1 LITTLAAMR
10 IDQTAVLRKVVG
22 ERTYRRRLLELGF
35 VPGTELRLVRRVG
48 VGNVLEVELRHSRVS
63 LRINEARDIEVEA
76 RA

>member
-1 LITTLAAMR
+1 MITTLSALR
-10 IDQTAVLRKVVG
+10 IDQTAVLRRVAG
-22 ERTYRRRLLELGF
+22 ERAYRRRLLELGF

-63 LRINEARDIEVEA
+63 LRIDEARDIEVEA